1 MSGFD
6 PGVRPPSLGEY
17 EKNLAEASYRTAQA
31 KFFDAQ
37 TKGQWIDNETASVLA
52 ASAQIALG
60 REKRKE
66 SWDEASNG
74 RNRVYHFTDDITDRS
89 VDPCIDVLNRW
100 ARLDQD
106 NDDPWRFVI
115 CSSGGSVVHGMKLY
129 STLKSI
135 ADRRPLVT
143 VASGLVASMA
153 TVVHQAGNTRLI
165 EPGCSYMIHDVSG
178 GMDGSITSMED
189 TMDWLKKLNARLHV
203 ALAEKSNLSVE
214 EVGTMAKRRDSW
226 LMAEE
231 AVEKGFADAIGYATD

>member
-1 MSGFD
+1 MSGYD
-6 PGVRPPSLGEY
+6 PGVRTAPALGEY
-17 EKNLAEASYRTAQA
+17 EKNMAEASYRTAQA
-31 KFFDAQ
+31 KFFEAQ
-37 TKGQWIDNETASVLA
+37 TVGQLIDNDTASVLA

-60 REKRKE
+60 RERRKE
-66 SWDEASNG
+66 SWEEASNG

-100 ARLDQD
+100 ARLDFD
-106 NDDPWRFVI
+106 NTDPWRIVI

-129 STLKSI
+129 STIRSI
-135 ADRRPLVT
+135 TAKREVVT
-143 VASGLVASMA
+143 IASGLVASMA
-153 TVVHQAGNTRLI
+153 TVVHQAGSTRLI

-203 ALAEKSNLSVE
+203 ALAEKSNLTVE
-214 EVGTMAKRRDSW
+214 EVGAMAKRRDSW

-231 AVEKGFADAIGYATD
+231 AVEKGFADAIGFAT